1 MNIFIE
7 KFGGQKRWVIYKLEK
22 VGGKITKVPY
32 SINGSKASSIDY
44 STWSTYEDCKKVSDN
59 VGIMFGNKK
68 TLLGVDIDKVMKDN
82 VIVHED
88 KEKILKF
95 ITEADT
101 YCEISP
107 SGTGFHLFFEM
118 EEGFDLKAN
127 RKGIYECY
135 TTGRYFTFTGNVY
148 GIEKPVRKISI
159 KVAEEILSIIGYP
172 WNKDETKK
180 IEKPIHFEDS
190 LDDDILLEKIFGAI
204 NGKEVKALY
213 DGDITKYNNDQSS
226 ADMALC
232 SHLAYWTRKDPS
244 QMERIW
250 LGSPLGMRMKT
261 ASRKDYRDRTISNA
275 IKNCTQIYTNP
286 GKETIEQV
294 KELDLL
300 NTIGAKGVVKI
311 TQCTENIVRI
321 LHGNPEFK
329 GTIKFDEFKNVLY
342 IKDKQMEDHDVL
354 YIQTRIQV
362 LYPDLSKVS
371 KDMVYDAMMKVAH
384 DNTFDSAKEYL
395 LSLKW
400 DGEKRVDNW
409 LTMTYHTPNDIYH
422 RTVGANWLKG
432 LVKRI
437 MIPGCKFDHVLVLE
451 GEQGIKKSTSLMV
464 LGRDWHVETTMS
476 TDNKD
481 FFMMFQGKAI
491 IEFSE
496 GETLNRTE
504 VKRMKAIITTQS
516 DKYRPAYG
524 RLSVDYPRRC
534 VFAMTTNAD
543 EYLKD
548 ETGNR
553 RWLPVKCMGV
563 ADVEWLEQNRDQL
576 FAEAYQRVMVDQET
590 TWEFPEEEMKAE
602 QDKRRIHDPWED
614 IILEWYY
621 SLSESDKMM
630 GVAVQDV
637 WEKAINKGSY
647 SVKPIQR
654 FEEMN
659 IGDVLKRILKL
670 EKRRSVLNG
679 QRASRYFPPD
689 APEITMEVERS
700 RPVVKDNLSEFV
712 KEMKTPNNLPLD
724 EF

>member
-1 MNIFIE
+1 MNPLVK
-7 KFGGQKRWVIYKLEK
+7 KFGKEKIWLTWKLQ
-22 VGGKITKVPY
+22 VRNGKPTKVPY
-32 SINGSKASSIDY
+32 SVYGGMAK
-44 STWSTYEDCKKVSDN
+44 STDPNTWCTFDDVKDKNKGIVLSDKKL
-59 VGIMFGNKK
+59 ICI
-68 TLLGVDIDKVMKDN
+68 DIDHCLENKE
-82 VIVHED
+82 IIGEE
-88 KEKILKF
+88 KEKILNF
-95 ITEADT
+95 ISSLNSYVEF
-101 YCEISP
+101 SP
-107 SGTGFHLFFEM
+107 SMTGLHCFFTVKEPL
-118 EEGFDLKAN
+118 DLKAN
-127 RKGIYECY
+127 RKGIFEVYNI
-135 TTGRYFTFTGNVY
+135 GRYMTYTGIPFNE
-148 GIEKPVRKISI
+148 EKEIRELSHKT
-159 KVAEEILSIIGYP
+159 AEEILSIIGYP
-172 WNKDETKK
+172 WNKTETKT
-180 IEKPIHFEDS
+180 IERPAQFS
-190 LDDDILLEKIFGAI
+190 NTLDDSTLLEKMFGAV
-204 NGKEVKALY
+204 NGVEVKALY
-213 DGDITKYNNDQSS
+213 DGDISKYNNDKSS

-329 GTIKFDEFKNVLY
+329 GTIKFDEFKNVLC

-371 KDMVYDAMMKVAH
+371 KDMVYDAMIKVAH

-409 LTMTYHTPNDIYH
+409 LIMTYHTPNDIYH

-553 RWLPVKCMGV
+553 RWLPVKCIGV

-576 FAEAYQRVMVDQET
+576 FAEAYQRVMVDKET

-689 APEITMEVERS
+689 APEITMETEQS
-700 RPVVKDNLSEFV
+700 RPVVKDNLDEFV
-712 KEMKTPNNLPLD
+712 REMKTTSKLPLD

>member
-7 KFGGQKRWVIYKLEK
+7 KFGGQKRWVNYRLET
-22 VGGKITKVPY
+22 VGGKITKIPY
-32 SINGSKASSIDY
+32 STNGSKASSIDY
-44 STWSTYEDCKKVSDN
+44 STWSTYDECKKVSEN

-68 TLLGVDIDKVMKDN
+68 TLLGVDIDKVMEKN

-88 KEKILKF
+88 KKKILEF
-95 ITEADT
+95 IKVADT

-107 SGTGFHLFFEM
+107 SGKGFHLFFEM
-118 EEGFDLKAN
+118 EEPFDLKKN

-148 GIEKPVRKISI
+148 GIEKPVRKVSV
-159 KVAEEILSIIGYP
+159 KVAEEMLSILGYP
-172 WNKDETKK
+172 WGEEVKK
-180 IEKPIHFEDS
+180 VEKRIPLESS
-190 LDDDILLEKIFGAI
+190 LDDNTLLEKMFSAI
-204 NGKEVKALY
+204 NGAEVKALY
-213 DGDITKYNNDQSS
+213 DGDVSKYKDDQSA

-232 SHLAYWTRKDPS
+232 SHLAYWTKKDPA

-250 LGSPLGMRMKT
+250 LTSPLGMRMKT

-275 IKNCTQIYTNP
+275 IANCTQIYTNP
-286 GKETIEQV
+286 AREKTIEQLN
-294 KELDLL
+294 ELDLL
-300 NTIGAKGVVKI
+300 STIGAKGVIKI
-311 TQCTENIVRI
+311 TQCTENVVRI

-329 GTIKFDEFKNVLY
+329 GTIRFDEFKNVLY

-362 LYPDLSKVS
+362 LYPDLVKVS

-384 DNTFDSAKEYL
+384 DNSFDSAKDYL
-395 LSLKW
+395 RSLKW

-409 LTMTYHTPNDIYH
+409 LTMAYHTPNDIYH
-422 RTVGANWLKG
+422 KTVGANWLKG

-437 MIPGCKFDHVLVLE
+437 MQPGCKFDHVLVLE

-476 TDNKD
+476 TDSKD

-496 GETLNRTE
+496 GETLSRTE
-504 VKRMKAIITTQS
+504 TKRMKAIITTQS

-553 RWLPVKCMGV
+553 RWLPVKCVGI
-563 ADVEWLEQNRDQL
+563 ADVEWIEQNRDQL
-576 FAEAYQRVMVDQET
+576 FAEAYKRVIVDKET

-621 SLSESDKMM
+621 GLSESDKNM
-630 GVAVQDV
+630 GIAIQDV
-637 WEKAINKGSY
+637 WEKAIHKGSY

-659 IGDVLKRILKL
+659 IGDVLKRIIGL

-679 QRASRYFPPD
+679 QRSSRYFPKD
-689 APEITMEVERS
+689 APEITMEVEKN
-700 RPVVKDNLSEFV
+700 RPVVKDDLSEFV
-712 KEMKTPNNLPLD
+712 KEINQTKLPID